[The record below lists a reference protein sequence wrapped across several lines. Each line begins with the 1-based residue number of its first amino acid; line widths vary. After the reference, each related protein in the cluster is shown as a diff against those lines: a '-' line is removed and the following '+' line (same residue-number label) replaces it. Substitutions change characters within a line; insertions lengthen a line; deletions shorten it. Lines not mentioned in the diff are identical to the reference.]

1 MAYQVDD
8 DGMNEQQKDEK
19 KRAKAEREQ
28 LKKDREAQRQK
39 MRKDRLAATNAS
51 GPIA

>member
-1 MAYQVDD
+1 MVYQTDD

-28 LKKDREAQRQK
+28 LKKDREAQRLK
-39 MRKDRLAATNAS
+39 MRKDRLDAAAVK
-51 GPIA
+51 